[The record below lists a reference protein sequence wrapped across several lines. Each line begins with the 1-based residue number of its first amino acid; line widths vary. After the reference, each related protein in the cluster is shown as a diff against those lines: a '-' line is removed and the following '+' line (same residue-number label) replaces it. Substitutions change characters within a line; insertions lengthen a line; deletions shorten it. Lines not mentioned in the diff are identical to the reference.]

1 MRRSVT
7 SVILGVGIMGV
18 GLSALVGCGSND
30 TTQEAATTPS
40 STSVA
45 QTTEP
50 LTSDTVAQSLIQE
63 VSADIIGTPTSFSLT
78 AALAE
83 SPVVFWFWAPG

>member
-1 MRRSVT
+1 
-7 SVILGVGIMGV
+7 MGV
-18 GLSALVGCGSND
+18 SLSALTACGSSD
-30 TTQEAATTPS
+30 TTQETATAPS

-50 LTSDTVAQSLIQE
+50 LTSDTVAPSLNQE
-63 VSADIIGTPTSFSLT
+63 VSAVIIGTQASFSLT

>member
-1 MRRSVT
+1 MSAV
-7 SVILGVGIMGV
+7 
-18 GLSALVGCGSND
+18 LSALVGCGSSD

-40 STSVA
+40 STSLA

-50 LTSDTVAQSLIQE
+50 LTSDTVAQSQIQE
-63 VSADIIGTPTSFSLT
+63 VSANIIGTQTSFSLT

>member
-7 SVILGVGIMGV
+7 SVILGVG
-18 GLSALVGCGSND
+18 LLVLTACGSSD
-30 TTQEAATTPS
+30 TTQEAATAPS

-50 LTSDTVAQSLIQE
+50 LTSDTVAPSPIQE
-63 VSADIIGTPTSFSLT
+63 VAANIIGAQTSFSLT

>member
-7 SVILGVGIMGV
+7 SVILGVG
-18 GLSALVGCGSND
+18 LLALTACGSSD
-30 TTQEAATTPS
+30 TTQEAATAPS

-50 LTSDTVAQSLIQE
+50 LTSDTVTPSLIQE
-63 VSADIIGTPTSFSLT
+63 VSADIIGTQTSFSLT

>member
-7 SVILGVGIMGV
+7 SVILGVG
-18 GLSALVGCGSND
+18 LLALTACGSSD
-30 TTQEAATTPS
+30 TTQQAATTPS

-50 LTSDTVAQSLIQE
+50 LTSDTVAQAQIQE
-63 VSADIIGTPTSFSLT
+63 VSANIIGTQTSFSLT

>member
-7 SVILGVGIMGV
+7 SVILGVS
-18 GLSALVGCGSND
+18 LLALAACGSKS
-30 TTQEAATTPS
+30 TTQEAATAPS

-50 LTSDTVAQSLIQE
+50 LTSDTVAPSLIQE
-63 VSADIIGTPTSFSLT
+63 VSADIVGTQTSFSLT

>member
-7 SVILGVGIMGV
+7 SVILGVG
-18 GLSALVGCGSND
+18 LLALTACGSSD
-30 TTQEAATTPS
+30 TTQEAATAPS

-50 LTSDTVAQSLIQE
+50 LTSDTVAESVIQE
-63 VSADIIGTPTSFSLT
+63 VSANIIGTQTSFSLT

>member
-1 MRRSVT
+1 MRRSAT
-7 SVILGVGIMGV
+7 SVILGVG
-18 GLSALVGCGSND
+18 LLALTACGSSD
-30 TTQEAATTPS
+30 TTQETAAAPS

-50 LTSDTVAQSLIQE
+50 LTPDTVTQSQIQE
-63 VSADIIGTPTSFSLT
+63 VSANIIGTQTSFSLT

>member
-7 SVILGVGIMGV
+7 SVILGVG
-18 GLSALVGCGSND
+18 LLALTACGSSD
-30 TTQEAATTPS
+30 TTQEAATAPS

-50 LTSDTVAQSLIQE
+50 LTSDTVTQSQIQE
-63 VSADIIGTPTSFSLT
+63 VSANIIGTQTSFSLT

>member
-7 SVILGVGIMGV
+7 SVILGVG
-18 GLSALVGCGSND
+18 LLALTACGSSD
-30 TTQEAATTPS
+30 TTQEAATEPS

-50 LTSDTVAQSLIQE
+50 LTSDSVAESLLQE
-63 VSADIIGTPTSFSLT
+63 VSANIIGTQTSFSLT

>member
-18 GLSALVGCGSND
+18 GLSALVGCGSSD
-30 TTQEAATTPS
+30 TTQETTTAPS
-40 STSVA
+40 STSAA

-50 LTSDTVAQSLIQE
+50 FTSDTSAQSPIQE
-63 VSADIIGTPTSFSLT
+63 VSAKIIGTQTSFSLT

>member
-7 SVILGVGIMGV
+7 SVILGVG
-18 GLSALVGCGSND
+18 LLALTACGSSN

-50 LTSDTVAQSLIQE
+50 LTSDTVAPSLIQE
-63 VSADIIGTPTSFSLT
+63 VSAVIIGTQTTFSLT
-78 AALAE
+78 AALTE

>member
-1 MRRSVT
+1 MRRSAT
-7 SVILGVGIMGV
+7 SVILGVG
-18 GLSALVGCGSND
+18 LLALTACGSSD
-30 TTQEAATTPS
+30 TTQETAAAPS

-50 LTSDTVAQSLIQE
+50 LTPDTVTQSQIQE
-63 VSADIIGTPTSFSLT
+63 VSANIIGTQTSFSLT

-83 SPVVFWFWAPG
+83 NPVVFWFWAPG

>member
-1 MRRSVT
+1 MRRSAT
-7 SVILGVGIMGV
+7 SVILGVGILGV
-18 GLSALVGCGSND
+18 GLSALVGCGSSD
-30 TTQEAATTPS
+30 TTQEVATAPP

-50 LTSDTVAQSLIQE
+50 MTSDTVALSLIQE
-63 VSADIIGTPTSFSLT
+63 VSADVIGTQTSFSLT

>member
-1 MRRSVT
+1 MA
-7 SVILGVGIMGV
+7 V
-18 GLSALVGCGSND
+18 GLSALVGCGSSN

-40 STSVA
+40 STPVA

-50 LTSDTVAQSLIQE
+50 LTSDTVAPSLIQE
-63 VSADIIGTPTSFSLT
+63 VSADIIGTQTSFSLT

>member
-1 MRRSVT
+1 LV
-7 SVILGVGIMGV
+7 V
-18 GLSALVGCGSND
+18 GLLALTACGSSN
-30 TTQEAATTPS
+30 TTQQAATTPS
-40 STSVA
+40 STSVV

-50 LTSDTVAQSLIQE
+50 LTSDTSAPSPIQE
-63 VSADIIGTPTSFSLT
+63 VSAKIIGTQTSFSLT